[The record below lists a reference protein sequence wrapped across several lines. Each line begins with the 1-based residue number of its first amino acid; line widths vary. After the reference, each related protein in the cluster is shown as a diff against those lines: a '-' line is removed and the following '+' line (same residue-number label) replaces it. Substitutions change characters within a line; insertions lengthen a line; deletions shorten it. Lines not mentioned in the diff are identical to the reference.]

1 LRFQLGV
8 FGVFDYE
15 GWIADDG
22 TEKFLF
28 GNLFEVGE
36 AKFGEEFLVELDGLF
51 VTKPNV
57 THLVMT

>member
-1 LRFQLGV
+1 M
-8 FGVFDYE
+8 FDYE

>member
-1 LRFQLGV
+1 M
-8 FGVFDYE
+8 FDYE

-22 TEKFLF
+22 AEKFLF

-51 VTKPNV
+51 VTKLNGA
-57 THLVMT
+57 HLVMT